1 MKPLHASVLRYWD
14 FLVMSS
20 KDNNLVVITLVTTCW
35 EKLQIPNKGQVA
47 SKGGGHLGVSLCC
60 FFFLDQLEDAL

>member
-1 MKPLHASVLRYWD
+1 
-14 FLVMSS
+14 MSS